1 MSRRAWK
8 AAVPAAAVAAAALT
22 ATLVPAENGGRLPA
36 GIIWMAASAALLRKA
51 TSPRIG
57 RA

>member
-1 MSRRAWK
+1 MSRRSWK
-8 AAVPAAAVAAAALT
+8 AAALAAALAAAVLT

-36 GIIWMAASAALLRKA
+36 GLIGMAASAALLRKA
-51 TSPRIG
+51 TSPRAD

>member
-1 MSRRAWK
+1 VSRRAWK
-8 AAVPAAAVAAAALT
+8 AAGLASAIAAAALT

-36 GIIWMAASAALLRKA
+36 GFIWMAASAALLRKA
-51 TSPRIG
+51 TSPRVD